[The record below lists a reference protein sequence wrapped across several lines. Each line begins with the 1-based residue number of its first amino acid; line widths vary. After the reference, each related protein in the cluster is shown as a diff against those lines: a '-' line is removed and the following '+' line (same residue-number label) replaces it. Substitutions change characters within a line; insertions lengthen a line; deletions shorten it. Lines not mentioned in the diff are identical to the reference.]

1 MVTGQMS
8 FLSQLIG
15 HPADSIAVV
24 DDAGEH
30 TYGELIEQARVLASV
45 LKQEID
51 TDRPFIPFLA
61 GRDALSV
68 VSLLAIWLAE
78 GVAVP
83 LDPLMPAPEWE
94 WRIRDVDARYLIC
107 SPGKE
112 SDAHFLTQRCGIK
125 ILKAIGHEASPLALV
140 ALDQQKEAV
149 VIYTSGTS
157 RYPRGVVHTFSS
169 VEAQVKTL
177 CRAWRWSPEDR
188 LLHVLPI
195 AHIHGLVCGLLCTLA
210 AGASCLLMPVFK
222 TEKVWEQLASRKFTL
237 FTAVPTIYQYML
249 DAWNKSSA
257 VQRRTWQD
265 GARTLRL
272 AIVGSS
278 PLPPSV
284 HNQWLKLAG
293 KPLLTRY
300 GLTEAGMVLSQQ
312 EQGERRPD
320 CLGSPLPG
328 VSVRLVDESGHKV
341 SGVGELEVRS
351 PQMFKGYHGKADLNQ
366 QVFSQ
371 GWFRTGDMAILDH
384 GQYRLLGKRS
394 IDIIKTGGYRV
405 SALEIEAMLD
415 AHPGIRECA
424 VLGTP
429 SDRLGEA
436 ICACVVPV
444 SRHINLKEIR
454 EWLCTEVAS
463 YKLPTKMTLLEK
475 LPRTPLGKVD
485 KQGLK
490 RVLSAPAQKFI
501 T

>member
-1 MVTGQMS
+1 MP

-15 HPADSIAVV
+15 HPVDSVAVI
-24 DDAGEH
+24 DETGEH
-30 TYGELIEQARVLASV
+30 TYGELLEQARALSSV
-45 LKQEID
+45 LKQEVD
-51 TDRPFIPFLA
+51 ADHPFVAFLA
-61 GRDALSV
+61 GRDAVSV

-78 GVAVP
+78 GIAVP
-83 LDPLMPAPEWE
+83 LDPLMPVPEWE
-94 WRIRDVDARYLIC
+94 WRIRDVDARCLVYAPDSEGDAYYLM
-107 SPGKE
+107 
-112 SDAHFLTQRCGIK
+112 QRCGIK
-125 ILKAIGHEASPLALV
+125 ILKATGHEAAPPGLM

-157 RYPRGVVHTFSS
+157 RYPRGVVHTFGS

-177 CRAWRWSPEDR
+177 CQAWQWSPEDR

-210 AGASCLLMPVFK
+210 AGASCLLMPAFK
-222 TEKVWEQLASRKFTL
+222 TEKVWEQLASRRFTL
-237 FTAVPTIYQYML
+237 FTAVPTIYRYML
-249 DAWNKSSA
+249 DAWDKSA
-257 VQRRTWQD
+257 EVQQRSWQD

-278 PLPPSV
+278 PLPPTV
-284 HNQWLKLAG
+284 HSQWLRLAD

-300 GLTEAGMVLSQQ
+300 GLTETGMVLSQQ
-312 EQGERRPD
+312 EHGERRPE

-328 VSVRLVDESGHKV
+328 VSVRLVDESGNEV
-341 SGVGELEVRS
+341 NDVGELEVRS

-366 QVFSQ
+366 QAFNH
-371 GWFRTGDMAILDH
+371 GWFRTGDMAMLEQ
-384 GQYRLLGKRS
+384 GQYRFLGKRN

-405 SALEIEAMLD
+405 SALEIEARLD

-424 VLGTP
+424 ILGTP
-429 SDRLGEA
+429 CDRLGEA

-490 RVLSAPAQKFI
+490 RVLSSPAQQFI

>member
-1 MVTGQMS
+1 MP

-15 HPADSIAVV
+15 HPAESVAVI
-24 DDAGEH
+24 DETGEH
-30 TYGELIEQARVLASV
+30 TYGELLEQARALSSV
-45 LKQEID
+45 LKQEVD
-51 TDRPFIPFLA
+51 ADHPFIAFLA
-61 GRDALSV
+61 GRDAVSV

-78 GVAVP
+78 GIALP
-83 LDPLMPAPEWE
+83 LDPLMPVPEWE
-94 WRIRDVDARYLIC
+94 WRIRDVDARYLVYAPD
-107 SPGKE
+107 SEG
-112 SDAHFLTQRCGIK
+112 DAHYLMQRCGIK
-125 ILKAIGHEASPLALV
+125 ILKATGHEAAPSGLM

-157 RYPRGVVHTFSS
+157 RYPRGVVHTFGS

-177 CRAWRWSPEDR
+177 CQAWQWSPEDR

-210 AGASCLLMPVFK
+210 AGASCLLMPAFK
-222 TEKVWEQLASRKFTL
+222 TEKVWEQLASRRFTL
-237 FTAVPTIYQYML
+237 FTAVPTIYRYML
-249 DAWNKSSA
+249 DAWDKSSEA
-257 VQRRTWQD
+257 QQQSWQD

-284 HNQWLKLAG
+284 HSQWLELAD

-312 EQGERRPD
+312 EHGERRPE

-328 VSVRLVDESGHKV
+328 VSVRLVDESGNEV
-341 SGVGELEVRS
+341 NDVGELEVRS
-351 PQMFKGYHGKADLNQ
+351 PQMFKGYHGKTDLNQ
-366 QVFSQ
+366 QAFND
-371 GWFRTGDMAILDH
+371 GWFRTGDMAMLDH

-405 SALEIEAMLD
+405 SALEIEAKLD

-424 VLGTP
+424 ILGTP
-429 SDRLGEA
+429 CDRLGEA

-444 SRHINLKEIR
+444 SRHINLREIR

-463 YKLPTKMTLLEK
+463 YKLPTKMTLLEQ

-490 RVLSAPAQKFI
+490 RVLSSPTQQFI

>member
-1 MVTGQMS
+1 MP

-15 HPADSIAVV
+15 HPADSVAVI
-24 DDAGEH
+24 DETGEH
-30 TYGELIEQARVLASV
+30 TYGELLEQARALSSV
-45 LKQEID
+45 LKQKAD
-51 TDRPFIPFLA
+51 ADHPFVAFLA
-61 GRDALSV
+61 GRDAVSV
-68 VSLLAIWLAE
+68 VSLLAIWLA
-78 GVAVP
+78 GGIAVP
-83 LDPLMPAPEWE
+83 LDPLMPVPEWE
-94 WRIRDVDARYLIC
+94 WRIRDVDAKYLVYAPDSEADARYLM
-107 SPGKE
+107 
-112 SDAHFLTQRCGIK
+112 QRCGIN
-125 ILKAIGHEASPLALV
+125 ILQATGYEAAPPGLM
-140 ALDQQKEAV
+140 ALDPQKGAV

-157 RYPRGVVHTFSS
+157 RYPRGVVHTFGS

-177 CRAWRWSPEDR
+177 CQAWQWSPEDR

-210 AGASCLLMPVFK
+210 AGASCLLMPAFK

-237 FTAVPTIYQYML
+237 FTAVPTIYRYML
-249 DAWNKSSA
+249 DAWDKSSE
-257 VQRRTWQD
+257 VQQHRWQD

-284 HNQWLKLAG
+284 HSQWLKLAD

-312 EQGERRPD
+312 EHGERRPE

-328 VSVRLVDESGHKV
+328 VSVRLVDESGNEV
-341 SGVGELEVRS
+341 NDVGELEVRS

-366 QVFSQ
+366 KAFNQ
-371 GWFRTGDMAILDH
+371 GWFRTGDMAMLDQ

-405 SALEIEAMLD
+405 SALEIEARLD
-415 AHPGIRECA
+415 AHPGIQECA
-424 VLGTP
+424 ILGTP
-429 SDRLGEA
+429 CDRLGEA

-454 EWLCTEVAS
+454 DWLCTEVAS
-463 YKLPTKMTLLEK
+463 YKLPTKMTLLEQ

-490 RVLSAPAQKFI
+490 RVLSSPTQQFI